1 MVGWHPWLNRH
12 GLSRIQELMMDRKAW
27 RAAVRGATKSWT
39 WLNNWTE
46 LNWIINDVEPL
57 FMWLIVI
64 CISSLKKWL
73 FMFFANFWMEL
84 FGFFWYLLLFIK
96 FFLSA
101 LYIYQ
106 PTTFQLTK
114 YLMRNLLIILLKSS
128 CMWQVTSLFCFQ
140 DSFLVFVYQKFNYNV
155 SCCDSLWIHLF
166 RVPWTS
172 WMLIFNY
179 VFLSNW
185 ENLQSSFSNILS
197 LHLSFSSLTGI
208 PTKCVLVHLIV
219 SHSSFRLSSLFFNLF
234 SFSSSNSIIYVVLS
248 SSLLIF
254 FFCWLKS
261 VFEPL

>member
-1 MVGWHPWLNRH
+1 MAVHVLCQFLN
-12 GLSRIQELMMDRKAW
+12 G
-27 RAAVRGATKSWT
+27 
-39 WLNNWTE
+39 
-46 LNWIINDVEPL
+46 
-57 FMWLIVI
+57 IV
-64 CISSLKKWL
+64 W
-73 FMFFANFWMEL
+73 
-84 FGFFWYLLLFIK
+84 GFFCYLLLFIK
-96 FFLSA
+96 LFLSA

-197 LHLSFSSLTGI
+197 TPFFLFSYRD
-208 PTKCVLVHLIV
+208 PHKVCVGPFDCVPR
-219 SHSSFRLSSLFFNLF
+219 SFRLSSLFFNLF
-234 SFSSSNSIIYVVLS
+234 SFSSSNSIIYVVLF

-254 FFCWLKS
+254 FLLLAQICLWT
-261 VFEPL
+261 PLMNS